1 MFEILTSVLL
11 LSLILVLIYYLL
23 VQVIPKQAL
32 VVLGGAFLLAI
43 ILVSFFIPSYGP
55 TAFLWEIVSLPLKP
69 MGLAIVL
76 IFMSVLRIKKD
87 KIEKP
92 APTFLWVTLIVLIIS
107 SNPLIA
113 YQLAK
118 LMEQEA
124 VNIEIKK
131 QGICLVDCPAVGAT
145 VNSGAIVLLG
155 AGTTEPN
162 IPYRTQVQL
171 TDQGDRLLYTATL
184 YQEQT
189 TRGNFPRVIICAPPR
204 TGLDGNEDQLNEAQ
218 DISRILQRLG
228 IPRDVISLEM
238 RGVHLHMHAVEV
250 KQILTQAGISST
262 LVTLVTS
269 GIRLRRAAQTF
280 REEGINVIPRPSNF
294 YTFQGEGSPKRK
306 LSPAD
311 LLPSIRALQITTQV
325 VEEYFATIYY
335 FLRGWLSPVVY

>member
-11 LSLILVLIYYLL
+11 LSLLLVLIYYLL

-32 VVLGGAFLLAI
+32 VILGGAFLLAI

-55 TAFLWEIVSLPLKP
+55 TALLWQIISLPLQP
-69 MGLAIVL
+69 MGLAIFLVL
-76 IFMSVLRIKKD
+76 LSVLRIKKD

-92 APTFLWVTLIVLIIS
+92 APTFLWVTLIVLVLS

-124 VNIEIKK
+124 VNIEIRK
-131 QGICLVDCPAVGAT
+131 QGICVVDCPAAGET
-145 VNSGAIVLLG
+145 VRSGAIVLLG

-162 IPYRTQVQL
+162 IPYRTQIQL

-184 YQEQT
+184 YQEQIA
-189 TRGNFPRVIICAPPR
+189 RGNYPRVIICAPYR
-204 TGLDGNEDQLNEAQ
+204 TGLEGDETQINEAQ
-218 DISRILQRLG
+218 DIARILQRFG
-228 IPRDVISLEM
+228 IPRDVMVLET

-250 KQILTQAGISST
+250 KQLLTQAGIGST

-269 GIRLRRAAQTF
+269 GLRLRRAAQTF
-280 REEGINVIPRPSNF
+280 REEGINVVPRPSHF

-306 LSPAD
+306 LSPTD
-311 LLPSIRALQITTQV
+311 FLPSIDALKITSIV